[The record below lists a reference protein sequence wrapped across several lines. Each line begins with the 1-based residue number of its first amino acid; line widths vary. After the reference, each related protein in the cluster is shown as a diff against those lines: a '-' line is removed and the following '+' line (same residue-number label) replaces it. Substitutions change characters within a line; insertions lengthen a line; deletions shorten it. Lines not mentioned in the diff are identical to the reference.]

1 MLTGQAGRHSVP
13 MPPTLKECAQ
23 SHYGP
28 RNFIHIVPPTT
39 TDRGD
44 YFSDL
49 ERQCGADAPVGS
61 DVGFMQAV
69 ESYLTGNNPVLLF
82 VTGFERS
89 SEKRRNVSMKMRHA
103 ERKIALQLHRF
114 WVC

>member
-103 ERKIALQLHRF
+103 AS
-114 WVC
+114 